1 MKIKHENG
9 TVTFVMRAGKDF
21 VKSQMPIGSAQ
32 TIVSTGKSVTEKD
45 GKIVVDDTYF
55 FPTEPT
61 PKGKKQVKEDAE

>member
-9 TVTFVMRAGKDF
+9 MVTFVMRTGKDF

-32 TIVSTGKSVTEKD
+32 AIVSTGKSVTEKD

-55 FPTEPT
+55 FPAEST